1 MPANNRVD
9 EKLDRILE
17 KISSIDVTLIKQH
30 ASLAE
35 HIRRTEILEEKIKP
49 IEVHM
54 TELKGIVKLLKL
66 IGIFATI
73 VEVLHLWKW

>member
-1 MPANNRVD
+1 MKNDKTTN
-9 EKLDRILE
+9 EILQKL
-17 KISSIDVTLIKQH
+17 SSIDVILTKQQ
-30 ASLAE
+30 ASLDY
-35 HIRRTEILEEKIKP
+35 HIRRTDILEEKIKP

-73 VEVLHLWKW
+73 VEVLHLVKW